1 MRPFAGPTGGRKDA
15 FGMKY
20 DETNT
25 ESAGGGRGFFG
36 RFRAG
41 LLCAL
46 LLTLMAAQMLAVVRQ
61 KSLTVDEPLLIAA
74 GYYHLTAGDFRPVN
88 EHPPLAKVLGALP
101 LVFDEVQAP
110 AIDPRPQPDYEYFLG
125 LFREFWKANR
135 ERYETVTYWAR
146 VPAVVLTVLLGL
158 LVYFIARRM
167 WGTRAA
173 LFAVALYSV
182 EPTVLAHGRVVQTDI
197 PSAFA
202 YLLFAFALYEYLRRP
217 ELWRASLVG
226 AAAGLAAVT
235 KFSMVVLAPVL
246 CVVFAALLVF
256 AKRWELRRG
265 RVAAQAL
272 AVALAAVFAVN
283 AAYFFQQR
291 EPQPYNLSLARLGL
305 PAALDER
312 LAGPLSFGHLALQKI
327 FPVDFVAGVDWQL
340 AHNRDGHPAGLLG
353 EHRRYGWWYYFPVA
367 FSLKTTLPFLL
378 VSVAGVVWALWML
391 FGRRV
396 ERGKFLFLVVPPAVF
411 TLLLLTAKINIG
423 VRYFLPAFP
432 FLFIAAG
439 AMLDRLLRNFS
450 RRRAA
455 AAAFVVVLF
464 GWAGLEAAR
473 AYPDHMSY
481 TNQLASGRPHWYYLS
496 DSNVEWGDDIRAL
509 ALYLRERGERR
520 VGAALLNWQ
529 VLELYGVEQA
539 AVFVPPGVAP
549 EETRYVALGASVL
562 NGSTVP
568 DRIGDVWLTQEQRV
582 NYFDHYR
589 RRTPEK
595 VFGNS
600 IYLYRMKE

>member
-1 MRPFAGPTGGRKDA
+1 MN
-15 FGMKY
+15 Y
-20 DETNT
+20 EETKT
-25 ESAGGGRGFFG
+25 ESAGAGRSFFS
-36 RFRAG
+36 RSRAG

-88 EHPPLAKVLGALP
+88 EHPPVAKVLGALP
-101 LVFDEVQAP
+101 LLFTGTQAP
-110 AIDPRPQPDYEYFLG
+110 AIDPRPQANYEYFLN
-125 LFREFWKANR
+125 LFRELWKAN
-135 ERYETVTYWAR
+135 EARYEELTFRAR
-146 VPAVVLTVLLGL
+146 VPMVALTILLGVL
-158 LVYFIARRM
+158 IYFVARRM

-173 LFAVALYSV
+173 LFAVALYSL

-202 YLLFAFALYEYLRRP
+202 YFLFAFALYEYLRRP
-217 ELWRASLVG
+217 SLVR
-226 AAAGLAAVT
+226 AALAGLAAGFAVVT

-246 CVVFAALLVF
+246 CVVFVALLIF
-256 AKRWELRRG
+256 AARWGLKRG
-265 RVAAQAL
+265 HVAAQAVAL
-272 AVALAAVFAVN
+272 ALAAVFAVN
-283 AAYFFQQR
+283 AAYFFRQR
-291 EPQPYNLSLARLGL
+291 EPEPYNLSLARLGL
-305 PAALDER
+305 PAALDES
-312 LAGPLSFGHLALQKI
+312 LSGPLSFGHLALQKI
-327 FPVDFVAGVDWQL
+327 FPVDFVSGIDWQL

-353 EHRRYGWWYYFPVA
+353 QHRQHGWWYYFPVA
-367 FSLKTTLPFLL
+367 FALKTTLPFLL
-378 VSVAGVVWALWML
+378 VSLAAIFWAAWVL
-391 FGRRV
+391 GRRGFAA
-396 ERGKFLFLVVPPAVF
+396 EGRLLFLLVPLAVF
-411 TLLLLTAKINIG
+411 TGFVLLSKINIG

-439 AMLDRLLRNFS
+439 VLLDRLLKES
-450 RRRAA
+450 VPRRRAA
-455 AAAFVVVLF
+455 VVALVVILF
-464 GWAGLEAAR
+464 GWVGLEAAR

-481 TNQLASGRPHWYYLS
+481 TNQLASGQPRWYYLS

-509 ALYLRERGERR
+509 ALYLHERGERR
-520 VGAALLNWQ
+520 IGAALLNWQ
-529 VLELYGVEQA
+529 VLELYGIEQA
-539 AVFVPPGVAP
+539 SVFVPPGVAP

-568 DRIGDVWLTQEQRV
+568 GQIGDVKLTEEQRV
-582 NYFDHYR
+582 NYFDQYR

>member
-1 MRPFAGPTGGRKDA
+1 MN
-15 FGMKY
+15 Y

-25 ESAGGGRGFFG
+25 EPAGGGRSFFG

-46 LLTLMAAQMLAVVRQ
+46 LLTVMAAQMRSVVRQ

-88 EHPPLAKVLGALP
+88 EHPPFAKVLGALP
-101 LVFDEVQAP
+101 LVFKEAHGP
-110 AIDPRPQPDYEYFLG
+110 AVDSRPQPNYEYFLG

-135 ERYETVTYWAR
+135 ERYETLTFWAR
-146 VPAVVLTVLLGL
+146 VPAVMLTLLLGV

-173 LFAVALYSV
+173 LFAVALYSL

-217 ELWRASLVG
+217 GRWRAALVG
-226 AAAGLAAVT
+226 LAAGFAAVT
-235 KFSMVVLAPVL
+235 KFSMVALAPVL

-256 AKRWELRRG
+256 ARRRGLNRG

-283 AAYFFQQR
+283 AAYFFRQR
-291 EPQPYNLSLARLGL
+291 EPEPYNLSLARLGL
-305 PAALDER
+305 PAALDET

-327 FPVDFVAGVDWQL
+327 FPVDFVSGVDWQL

-353 EHRRYGWWYYFPVA
+353 QHSKHGWWYYFPVA
-367 FSLKTTLPFLL
+367 FALKTTLPFLL
-378 VSVAGVVWALWML
+378 VSVASIAWALWML

-396 ERGKFLFLVVPPAVF
+396 ERGRLLFLVVPLAVF
-411 TLLLLTAKINIG
+411 TALVLTAKINIG

-439 AMLDRLLRNFS
+439 AMLDWLLRNFP

-455 AAAFVVVLF
+455 AAALAVVLF
-464 GWAGLEAAR
+464 GWVGLEAAR

-529 VLELYGVEQA
+529 ILEFYGVEQA
-539 AVFVPPGVAP
+539 SVFTPPGVAP

-568 DRIGDVWLTQEQRV
+568 DRVGDVILTEEQRV
-582 NYFDHYR
+582 NYFEHFR

>member
-1 MRPFAGPTGGRKDA
+1 MNYEETRTEAAGAGR
-15 FGMKY
+15 
-20 DETNT
+20 
-25 ESAGGGRGFFG
+25 SFFS
-36 RFRAG
+36 RRRAG

-88 EHPPLAKVLGALP
+88 EHPPVAKVLGALP
-101 LVFDEVQAP
+101 LAFKETQAP
-110 AIDPRPQPDYEYFLG
+110 AIDPRPQADYEYFLG
-125 LFREFWKANR
+125 LFREFWKANG
-135 ERYETVTYWAR
+135 ERYETLTFWAR
-146 VPAVVLTVLLGL
+146 VPAVALTLLLGV
-158 LVYFIARRM
+158 LVYLVARRM

-173 LFAVALYSV
+173 LFAVARFSR
-182 EPTVLAHGRVVQTDI
+182 EPTVLAHGRGVQTDI

-202 YLLFAFALYEYLRRP
+202 YLLFALALYEYLRGP
-217 ELWRASLVG
+217 VLARAALVG
-226 AAAGLAAVT
+226 LAAGLAVVT
-235 KFSMVVLAPVL
+235 KFSMVVLGPVL

-256 AKRWELRRG
+256 APRRGLTRG
-265 RVAAQAL
+265 RVAAQAA

-283 AAYFFQQR
+283 AAYFFRQR

-305 PAALDER
+305 PAALDES
-312 LAGPLSFGHLALQKI
+312 LSGPLAFGHLALQKI
-327 FPVDFVAGVDWQL
+327 FPVDFVSGIDWQL

-353 EHRRYGWWYYFPVA
+353 RHSQHGWWYYFPVA
-367 FSLKTTLPFLL
+367 FALKTTLPFLL
-378 VSVAGVVWALWML
+378 LSVAGVAWALWML
-391 FGRRV
+391 WRRGVEGRL
-396 ERGKFLFLVVPPAVF
+396 LFLLVPLAVF
-411 TLLLLTAKINIG
+411 TGLVLLSKINIG

-439 AMLDRLLRNFS
+439 ALLDHLLKWGLP
-450 RRRAA
+450 RRKGVVAA
-455 AAAFVVVLF
+455 LVVVLF
-464 GWAGLEAAR
+464 GWVGLEAAR

-509 ALYLRERGERR
+509 ALYLHERGERR
-520 VGAALLNWQ
+520 IGAAILNWQ
-529 VLELYGVEQA
+529 VLERYGIEQTS
-539 AVFVPPGVAP
+539 VFLPPGVAP

-568 DRIGDVWLTQEQRV
+568 GQIGDVRLTEEQRV
-582 NYFDHYR
+582 NYFDEYR

-600 IYLYRMKE
+600 IYLYRVKE

>member
-1 MRPFAGPTGGRKDA
+1 MN
-15 FGMKY
+15 Y
-20 DETNT
+20 DETKT
-25 ESAGGGRGFFG
+25 EAAVEGRGFFS
-36 RFRAG
+36 RYRAG

-46 LLTLMAAQMLAVVRQ
+46 LLVLMAAQMLAVVRR

-88 EHPPLAKVLGALP
+88 EHPPVAKVLGALP
-101 LVFDEVQAP
+101 LVLAGTEGP
-110 AIDPRPQPDYEYFLG
+110 AIDPRPQANYEYFLD
-125 LFREFWKANR
+125 LFREFWKANAA
-135 ERYETVTYWAR
+135 RYESLTFWSR
-146 VPAVVLTVLLGL
+146 VPLVALTLLLGV
-158 LVYFIARRM
+158 LVYFVTRRM

-173 LFAVALYSV
+173 LFAVALYSL

-202 YLLFAFALYEYLRRP
+202 YLLFAFVLYEYLRRP
-217 ELWRASLVG
+217 GLVRAALVG
-226 AAAGLAAVT
+226 LCAGLAVVT

-246 CVVFAALLVF
+246 CVVFAALLIF
-256 AKRWELRRG
+256 ASRRG
-265 RVAAQAL
+265 LKRGPVAAQAL

-283 AAYFFQQR
+283 AAYFFRQR
-291 EPQPYNLSLARLGL
+291 EPEPYNLSLARLGL
-305 PAALDER
+305 PAALDES
-312 LAGPLSFGHLALQKI
+312 LAGPLSFGHFALQKI
-327 FPVDFVAGVDWQL
+327 FPVDFVSGVDWQL

-353 EHRRYGWWYYFPVA
+353 QHRQHGWWYYFPVA
-367 FSLKTTLPFLL
+367 FALKTTLPFLL
-378 VSVAGVVWALWML
+378 VSLAAIAWAVWML
-391 FGRRV
+391 RRRGFAAGGRL
-396 ERGKFLFLVVPPAVF
+396 LFLLVPFVVF
-411 TLLLLTAKINIG
+411 TGFVLTAKINIG

-439 AMLDRLLRNFS
+439 AMLDWLLRES
-450 RRRAA
+450 PARRRGAVAA
-455 AAAFVVVLF
+455 LVVLLF
-464 GWAGLEAAR
+464 GWVGLEAVR

-481 TNQLASGRPHWYYLS
+481 TNQLASAKPHWYYLS
-496 DSNVEWGDDIRAL
+496 DSNVEWGDDIREL

-529 VLELYGVEQA
+529 VLELYGLEQA
-539 AVFVPPGVAP
+539 SVFTPPGVAP

-568 DRIGDVWLTQEQRV
+568 GQIGDVKLTEEQRV
-582 NYFDHYR
+582 NYFEEFR